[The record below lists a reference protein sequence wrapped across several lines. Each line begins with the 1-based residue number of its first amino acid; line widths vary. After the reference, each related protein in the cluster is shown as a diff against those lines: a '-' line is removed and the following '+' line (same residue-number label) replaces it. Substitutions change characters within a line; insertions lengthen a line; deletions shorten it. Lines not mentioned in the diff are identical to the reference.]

1 MSPHRIAIVSLSL
14 LLAAAGCGGAGGV
27 TGPEHSTGER
37 TSLDRAEV
45 VLAAV
50 GESATL
56 TASAGGRQTAAAALR
71 LAGET
76 RWLHDRPV
84 LDEAALAEGR
94 IVARAPGTALLD
106 VSAFGAA
113 PARATVRVAPARPLA
128 LSVSALG
135 DTVVVRGFDLARA
148 GGMMVGGRAA
158 RVVAADSA
166 TLRAVV
172 GSPAEGACTSGS
184 RPEPVQL
191 AAADAAEPLAVRRG
205 RPGELAL
212 AVGVPVALDA
222 AQARCLAL
230 APVPGA
236 RYALAFL
243 DPRRVRA
250 AELGPE
256 GAAPGA
262 LQYTVSVAEAGSVA
276 PALGR
281 VSASASPVAAGHA
294 PRTAA
299 YAGSPAARSAP
310 WREGDRFE
318 LREAGMAPVPARVV
332 RVYGGHLVFA
342 LAEGETPAGG
352 VEAWTAHADSAFDM
366 LVRHGYPLL
375 ERALTARRPVS
386 SAGAG
391 QLLVVARRESSA
403 YLGASVTVPA
413 DGGAYPYALVNSAYG
428 FSAAGLL
435 RALAH
440 EVAHAWQTAWAAET
454 RPAGTLGTGAPAWA
468 VEGNADLLA
477 WATLRRALDIGAA
490 ENWEWAGRLQDA
502 GLAPYA
508 LLAAGARGDLT
519 AGYASSASFQAD
531 LALRLVQA
539 GADEAEAIAEVSRGA
554 LEGWFGWD
562 PAGGRR
568 AGLAGRMR
576 ARLGAAW
583 APERALL
590 GWALSQAADDLTQNP
605 ALQNPA
611 FARVSTA
618 AGQAGLGW
626 LAAAT
631 LRSGGQALRA
641 DPAAQA
647 SLAGN
652 AVTAAARYGSP
663 GYVLIDDDGFGGA
676 YTLSAA
682 AAGAP
687 LDASWMIVRIR

>member
-1 MSPHRIAIVSLSL
+1 MSSHHRSAAFCLAL

-27 TGPEHSTGER
+27 TGSSESSGER
-37 TSLDRAEV
+37 TVLDRGEIA
-45 VLAAV
+45 LQTP

-56 TASAGGRQTAAAALR
+56 TASAGGQQTTAATLR
-71 LAGET
+71 LAAET
-76 RWLHDRPV
+76 RWLHDVPV

-94 IVARAPGTALLD
+94 IVARGPGSAQLD

-113 PARATVRVAPARPLA
+113 PARATVRVAPPRPLA
-128 LSVSALG
+128 LSASVAG
-135 DTVVVRGFDLARA
+135 DTVVVRGYDLGRA
-148 GGMMVGGRAA
+148 GGITVGGRGA
-158 RVVAADSA
+158 RIVSADSA
-166 TLRAVV
+166 TVRAILTPGDAGVC
-172 GSPAEGACTSGS
+172 ASGS
-184 RPEPVQL
+184 RAEAVQL
-191 AAADAAEPLAVRRG
+191 AGGDAVAGLAVRRG
-205 RPGELAL
+205 RAGELAL
-212 AVGVPVALDA
+212 AIGVPARLDA
-222 AQARCLAL
+222 AQARCLML
-230 APVPGA
+230 APAAGA

-250 AELGPE
+250 AESGPE
-256 GAAPGA
+256 GAAPGTP
-262 LQYTVSVAEAGSVA
+262 QYTVSIAEAGSAA

-281 VSASASPVAAGHA
+281 VSASVSVATGHA

-299 YAGSPAARSAP
+299 YAGSPAARTAP

-318 LREAGMAPVPARVV
+318 LREAGAAPVPARVV

-352 VEAWTAHADSAFDM
+352 EEAWTARADSAFRM
-366 LVRHGYPLL
+366 LVQHGYPLL
-375 ERALTARRPVS
+375 ERALTANRPVS
-386 SAGAG
+386 SPSAG
-391 QLLVVARRESSA
+391 QLLVLARRESSA

-413 DGGAYPYALVNSAYG
+413 DGRAYPYTLVNSAYG

-435 RALAH
+435 RTLSH

-477 WATLRRALDIGAA
+477 WATLRRALGIGAA
-490 ENWEWAGRLQDA
+490 ENWEWAGKLNDA
-502 GLAPYA
+502 SLAPYA

-531 LALRLVQA
+531 LALRLAQA
-539 GADEAEAIAEVSRGA
+539 GTGEEDAVAEVSRGV

-568 AGLAGRMR
+568 PGLAGRMR

-583 APERALL
+583 EPEAALL
-590 GWALSQAADDLTQNP
+590 GWALSQAADDLTLNP

-618 AGQAGLGW
+618 AGDAGLGW
-626 LAAAT
+626 LPAAV
-631 LRSGGQALRA
+631 LRSGGQAGRA

-676 YTLSAA
+676 YMLSAS

-687 LDASWMIVRIR
+687 LDAAWMIVRIR

>member
-1 MSPHRIAIVSLSL
+1 MPAHRSAALCLALVF
-14 LLAAAGCGGAGGV
+14 AAACGGAGGV
-27 TGPEHSTGER
+27 TGPADPSGER
-37 TSLDRAEV
+37 TGIDRAEV

-94 IVARAPGTALLD
+94 IVARAPGTVLLD

-113 PARATVRVAPARPLA
+113 PARATVRVAPPRPLA
-128 LSVSALG
+128 LSASALG
-135 DTVVVRGFDLARA
+135 DTVVVRGFDMARA
-148 GGMMVGGRAA
+148 GGITVGGRAT

-172 GSPAEGACTSGS
+172 ASPAAGACTSGS
-184 RPEPVQL
+184 RPEAVQL

-212 AVGVPVALDA
+212 TVGVPVALDA

-250 AELGPE
+250 AELAPE
-256 GAAPGA
+256 GAAPGT
-262 LQYTVSVAEAGSVA
+262 LQYTVSVAEAGSAA
-276 PALGR
+276 PALAR
-281 VSASASPVAAGHA
+281 VSASAAVATGHA

-299 YAGSPAARSAP
+299 YAGSPAARSTP

-318 LREAGMAPVPARVV
+318 LREAGAAPVPARVV

-352 VEAWTAHADSAFDM
+352 VEAWTAHADSAFGL

-386 SAGAG
+386 SAGAE

-403 YLGASVTVPA
+403 YLGATVTVPA

-435 RALAH
+435 RTLAH
-440 EVAHAWQTAWAAET
+440 EVAHAWQTSWAAES

-477 WATLRRALDIGAA
+477 WTTLRRALGIGAG

-539 GADEAEAIAEVSRGA
+539 GAGEDEAIAEVSRGA

-562 PAGGRR
+562 PAGGQR

-611 FARVSTA
+611 FARVSSA
-618 AGQAGLGW
+618 AGESGLGW

-687 LDASWMIVRIR
+687 LDAAWMIVRIR